1 MSETLE
7 RIFTLLE
14 EYTTIP
20 VMEELAPMYEAINL
34 SCNLSLICI
43 VSSGLTI
50 GLVLGVLFWGY
61 MK

>member
-34 SCNLSLICI
+34 CCNLSLICI

>member
-1 MSETLE
+1 MNETLE
-7 RIFTLLE
+7 RILTLME

-20 VMEELAPMYEAINL
+20 VMEELTPMYEAINL

-43 VSSGLTI
+43 VASGLTI
-50 GLVLGVLFWGY
+50 GLVLGAMFWGY